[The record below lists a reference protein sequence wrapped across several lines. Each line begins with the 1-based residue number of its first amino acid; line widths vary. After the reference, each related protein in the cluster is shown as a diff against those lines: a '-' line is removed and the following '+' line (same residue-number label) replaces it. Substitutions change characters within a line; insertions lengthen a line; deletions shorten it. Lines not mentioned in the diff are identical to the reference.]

1 MLHFEAV
8 IGKVVL
14 STFFL
19 CVLSTLWMTIVSL
32 ITVTSECN
40 IMFKSSLILANP

>member
-8 IGKVVL
+8 IGKVAMVL

-19 CVLSTLWMTIVSL
+19 CVLTTLWMTIVSL
-32 ITVTSECN
+32 TVTSECN
-40 IMFKSSLILANP
+40 IMFESSFLANP

>member
-19 CVLSTLWMTIVSL
+19 CVLTTLWMTIVSL
-32 ITVTSECN
+32 TVTSECN
-40 IMFKSSLILANP
+40 IMFKSSFLANP